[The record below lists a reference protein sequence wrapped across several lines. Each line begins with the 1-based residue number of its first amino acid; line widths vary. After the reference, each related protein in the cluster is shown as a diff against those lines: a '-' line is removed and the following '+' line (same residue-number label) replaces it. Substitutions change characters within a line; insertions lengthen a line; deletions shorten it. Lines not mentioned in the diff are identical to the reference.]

1 MATVLMAY
9 QTTDGQTRRIVE
21 YMAEFARGQGHEVR
35 IADVDAG
42 CGGEEAGVD
51 GVLLAA
57 SVHIGRH
64 SPAAS
69 HWVREHAPLLQRVPG
84 AFVSVS
90 LSVVSSGGGESQAYI
105 DAFVEETGWNPALR
119 RPVAGALR
127 YTAYNFVKR
136 AMMKQIAGRGGLP
149 TDTSQDY
156 EFTDWEEVREIVREL
171 LEICAERVEVAR
183 AGVSPASAS

>member
-1 MATVLMAY
+1 MPTLLMAY

-21 YMAEFARGQGHEVR
+21 WMADFARTEGYQVR
-35 IADVDAG
+35 TGDVDAG
-42 CGGEEAGVD
+42 VDLDECGID

-64 SPAAS
+64 SAAAS
-69 HWVREHAPLLQRVPG
+69 NWVREQSALLGRVPT

-90 LSVVSSGGGESQAYI
+90 LSSVSGRESEAEAYI
-105 DAFVEETGWNPALR
+105 DSFLEETGWRPTLR

-136 AMMKQIAGRGGLP
+136 TMMKQIAGRGGLP
-149 TDTSQDY
+149 TDTSRDF
-156 EFTDWEEVREIVREL
+156 EFTDWDEVRELVREFL
-171 LEICAERVEVAR
+171 RVCATSREVAV
-183 AGVSPASAS
+183 AGVSP